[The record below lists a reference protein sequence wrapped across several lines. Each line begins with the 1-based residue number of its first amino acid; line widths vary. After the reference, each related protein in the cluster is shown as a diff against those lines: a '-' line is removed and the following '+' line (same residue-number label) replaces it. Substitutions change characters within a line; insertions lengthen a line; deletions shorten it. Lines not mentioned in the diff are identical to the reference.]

1 MAGQTEFQK
10 YLAQKLKED
19 EGVLVPVK
27 ASALERM
34 FVKKTNTK
42 KLHPNPE
49 DEFCDPTIGP
59 NGRIISDY
67 VQKIRTSAV
76 KDIAPWDEPLI
87 VEKVHPDGY
96 RILNGHH
103 RWAAA
108 LKTGYSPVGIS
119 IVNLTQAT
127 DIERMVRNSTH
138 DKRVTVDLD
147 ELVFCTEGGGLP
159 LEKPLSF
166 PLNRIYREHMR
177 LGIPA
182 LLHFLGEQGYD
193 IWVYSARYYSIEY
206 IRSYFKRYS
215 VKVDG
220 IVTGAGRRMSAAR
233 NELAKRT
240 EKMITDQ
247 YAETLHIDSD
257 LVLRTVRDSRIF
269 EEYPVETEP
278 EAWSGAVKEIIRQ
291 IDRGEKEK

>member
-59 NGRIISDY
+59 NDGIISDY
-67 VQKIRTSAV
+67 VQKIRNSV
-76 KDIAPWDEPLI
+76 NQVSRPWDEPLI

-96 RILNGHH
+96 RLLNGHH

-269 EEYPVETEP
+269 EEYPVEAEP
-278 EAWSGAVKEIIRQ
+278 EAWSGAVKEIIRRL
-291 IDRGEKEK
+291 DRGEKKK

>member
-59 NGRIISDY
+59 NDGIISDY
-67 VQKIRTSAV
+67 VQKIRNSV
-76 KDIAPWDEPLI
+76 NQVSRPWDEPLI

-96 RILNGHH
+96 RLLNGHH

-269 EEYPVETEP
+269 EEYPVEAEP
-278 EAWSGAVKEIIRQ
+278 EAWCGAVKEIIRRL
-291 IDRGEKEK
+291 DRGEKEK

>member
-1 MAGQTEFQK
+1 MAGKTEFEK
-10 YLAQKLKED
+10 FLAQKLKED

-59 NGRIISDY
+59 NDGIISDY
-67 VQKIRTSAV
+67 VQKIRNSV
-76 KDIAPWDEPLI
+76 NQVSRPWDEPLI

-96 RILNGHH
+96 RLLNGHH

-127 DIERMVRNSTH
+127 DIERMVRNSRH
-138 DKRVTVDLD
+138 DRRVTLDLD
-147 ELVFCTEGGGLP
+147 ELVFCSEENGAP
-159 LEKPLSF
+159 LEKPLPF
-166 PLNRIYREHMR
+166 PLNRTYRERMR

-182 LLHFLGEQGYD
+182 LLHFLGDKGYD
-193 IWVYSARYYSIEY
+193 IWVYSAHYFSIEY
-206 IRSYFKRYS
+206 IRGYFRRYS

-220 IVTGAGRRMSAAR
+220 IVTSAGRRMSAAR

-247 YAETLHIDSD
+247 YAETLHIDRD
-257 LVLRTVRDSRIF
+257 MVLRTVRDTRTF
-269 EEYPVETEP
+269 EEYPVEAEP
-278 EAWSGAVKEIIRQ
+278 AAWAGAVKEIIRRLN
-291 IDRGEKEK
+291 RGEKER

>member
-1 MAGQTEFQK
+1 MAAKSEFEK

-19 EGVLVPVK
+19 EGRLVPVK
-27 ASALERM
+27 ASARERL
-34 FVKKTNTK
+34 FVKKADIK

-49 DEFCDPTIGP
+49 DEFCDPAIGP
-59 NGRIISDY
+59 NDRIISDY
-67 VQKIRTSAV
+67 VQKIRNSATLNME
-76 KDIAPWDEPLI
+76 PWEEPII

-108 LKTGYSPVGIS
+108 LKTGCNPVKIS

-127 DIERMVRNSTH
+127 DIERMIRSSKH
-138 DKRVTVDLD
+138 DRRVTLDLD
-147 ELVFCTEGGGLP
+147 ELVFCGEGSGVP
-159 LEKPLSF
+159 LEKALPF
-166 PLNRIYREHMR
+166 PANRIYKERMR

-206 IRSYFKRYS
+206 IRHYFRRYS

-220 IVTGAGRRMSAAR
+220 IVTGAGRRMSKER

-240 EKMITDQ
+240 EKMIADQ
-247 YAETLHIDSD
+247 YGETLHIDRD
-257 LVLRTVRDSRIF
+257 LVLQTVCDTRSF
-269 EEYPVETEP
+269 AEYPVEAEP
-278 EAWSGAVKEIIRQ
+278 EAWSGAVIEIIKRLN
-291 IDRGEKEK
+291 RGEKET

>member
-59 NGRIISDY
+59 NDGIISDY
-67 VQKIRTSAV
+67 VQKIRNSV
-76 KDIAPWDEPLI
+76 NQVSRPWDEPLI

-257 LVLRTVRDSRIF
+257 LVLRTVRDSRVF
-269 EEYPVETEP
+269 EEYPVEAEP
-278 EAWSGAVKEIIRQ
+278 EAWSGAVKEIIRRL
-291 IDRGEKEK
+291 DRGEKKK